1 MVKYH
6 VNLSLL
12 RQQRI
17 KHHYSQQYMADQLGI
32 QTRTGYNFKERG
44 RREFTAVE
52 IPVLANVLNIPIIQ
66 IFVKEQ

>member
-17 KHHYSQQYMADQLGI
+17 NHHYSQQYMADQLGI
-32 QTRTGYNFKERG
+32 QTRTGYNFKEKG
-44 RREFTAVE
+44 RRDFTAVE
-52 IPVLANVLNIPIIQ
+52 IPVLANVLNIPISQ
-66 IFVKEQ
+66 IFIKEQ